1 MRRARA
7 TIQAE
12 AVMIQKKKGA
22 EAVMPEAV
30 TGRHQS
36 LISTLLI
43 TEFGWSITKQ

>member
-12 AVMIQKKKGA
+12 AVMIQKKKA

-30 TGRHQS
+30 TLVDSKKKKARGSDH
-36 LISTLLI
+36 L
-43 TEFGWSITKQ
+43 